1 MQSAAGWRPTQAG
14 HGRGRGRER
23 AVRRPWSGQ
32 VVLRVLG
39 DIGGTVGA
47 LQFKVNIGRPPQVKY
62 SVLFVAPDSDQRW
75 LLAALHGELEGTI
88 AGEAKRSRGGRN
100 EVTSWSRGRIYTLH
114 VRTWEKHVKIAR
126 KHDHN
131 TCTGHLRLLPS
142 ATTSPNAETAS
153 AILDIACGKMQ
164 SVCEGVQLCGSRD
177 SQGAQ

>member
-1 MQSAAGWRPTQAG
+1 MVRSSCTQGPERYRRYGRCLAVQSQD
-14 HGRGRGRER
+14 RE
-23 AVRRPWSGQ
+23 PS
-32 VVLRVLG
+32 
-39 DIGGTVGA
+39 
-47 LQFKVNIGRPPQVKY
+47 QVKN
-62 SVLFVAPDSDQRW
+62 SFLFVALDSDQRC

-131 TCTGHLRLLPS
+131 TCTGHLHLLPS
-142 ATTSPNAETAS
+142 ATMSPNAETAS